1 MVLLRAI
8 PCGGGVPSHILGCV
22 FIGGSSIL
30 AGCIKN
36 KERKK
41 KTTDEG
47 NQLFNERESI
57 K

>member
-41 KTTDEG
+41 KQLMREISCLMKG
-47 NQLFNERESI
+47 NL
-57 K
+57 

>member
-41 KTTDEG
+41 TTDGG

>member
-8 PCGGGVPSHILGCV
+8 PCGGVVPNHILGCV

-30 AGCIKN
+30 AGYIKN

-41 KTTDEG
+41 TTDGG